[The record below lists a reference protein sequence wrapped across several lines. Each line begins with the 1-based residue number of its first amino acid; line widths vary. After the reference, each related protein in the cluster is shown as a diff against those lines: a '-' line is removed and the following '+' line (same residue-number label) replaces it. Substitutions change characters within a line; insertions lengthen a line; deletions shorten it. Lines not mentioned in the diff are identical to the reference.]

1 MSTEARGVAGA
12 HLQACGSS
20 WEMGL
25 LPSAAWSVGGLGLGD
40 AHPHTGYVC
49 GGGVVGGCIV
59 AEQRRKWN
67 PGFSEG
73 CLSAFRARTRVGR
86 RSLSAHFGHLC
97 EFALLKTALSSLR
110 DLETPLESSQACIV
124 SGKPGAL
131 SVSE

>member
-1 MSTEARGVAGA
+1 MSPEAGGVARATYRPCGA
-12 HLQACGSS
+12 S

-25 LPSAAWSVGGLGLGD
+25 LLSAAWGIGGLGLGD
-40 AHPHTGYVC
+40 AQPHPGYVWR
-49 GGGVVGGCIV
+49 GVVGGGIV

-73 CLSAFRARTRVGR
+73 CLSDFRARTRVGR
-86 RSLSAHFGHLC
+86 RSLRTHLGHLC
-97 EFALLKTALSSLR
+97 EFASLKTALSSLR
-110 DLETPLESSQACIV
+110 DLETPPESSQACII